1 MAGDVTMT
9 LADGGP
15 ASVGMQSGR
24 VKALAV
30 TSPER
35 LKDYPNVPTLAELG
49 IDLKVSLWI
58 GLLAPAGTTPEIIR
72 RLNSELAK
80 ATMTLY
86 QAGALTSCVIAAL
99 FADFRA

>member
-30 TSPER
+30 TS
-35 LKDYPNVPTLAELG
+35 
-49 IDLKVSLWI
+49 S
-58 GLLAPAGTTPEIIR
+58 
-72 RLNSELAK
+72 
-80 ATMTLY
+80 
-86 QAGALTSCVIAAL
+86 
-99 FADFRA
+99 